1 MIMNTSVNMN
11 IRMYTSIIM
20 DTITDM
26 NIIMSMGI
34 VPVMMTDA
42 VVDTIME
49 KAAMK
54 NAEAH

>member
-11 IRMYTSIIM
+11 TSIIM
-20 DTITDM
+20 GTITDM
-26 NIIMSMGI
+26 NIIMSI

-49 KAAMK
+49 KAVMK

>member
-11 IRMYTSIIM
+11 TSIIM
-20 DTITDM
+20 GTITGM
-26 NIIMSMGI
+26 NIIMSMSI

-49 KAAMK
+49 KAVMK

>member
-11 IRMYTSIIM
+11 TSIIM
-20 DTITDM
+20 GTIMDM
-26 NIIMSMGI
+26 KIIMSMGI